1 MELGS
6 SLDSFQALQTT
17 SLLLITWGCIYQLDP
32 LSAKDWAAQGESI
45 VSESE
50 EQIMSE
56 QWSTPNPVNHSPDKY
71 YIIGPN

>member
-1 MELGS
+1 M
-6 SLDSFQALQTT
+6 F
-17 SLLLITWGCIYQLDP
+17 LITWGCIYQLDP
-32 LSAKDWAAQGESI
+32 FTAKDWAVQGESN

-71 YIIGPN
+71 DIIGPD